1 MTKTVAISLWQP
13 WASAIAAGLKKFETR
28 SWPTSYRG
36 PLAIH
41 ASRQWNGELAVIHN
55 TLRVEFPEYAAAMP
69 RMALPFGCIV
79 ATCTLANCV
88 KIDAALYHR
97 LPALEI
103 ALGNY
108 ASGRYAWELTDVRA
122 IVEPIPWRGG
132 QGFFNV
138 TLP

>member
-13 WASAIAAGLKKFETR
+13 WASAVAAGLKKFETR

-41 ASRQWNGELAVIHN
+41 ASKQWNGELAGIHN
-55 TLRVEFPEYAAAMP
+55 TLRFEFPEYAAAMP

-108 ASGRYAWELTDVRA
+108 AAGRYAWELTDVRA
-122 IVEPIPWRGG
+122 LAEPIPARGA
-132 QGFFNV
+132 QKFFPV
-138 TLP
+138 FLP

>member
-13 WASAIAAGLKKFETR
+13 WASAVAAGLKKFETR

-41 ASRQWNGELAVIHN
+41 ASKQWNGELAMIHN
-55 TLRVEFPEYAAAMP
+55 ALRAEFPAYDSTMP

-88 KIDAALYHR
+88 EIDAALYHR

-108 ASGRYAWELTDVRA
+108 AAGRYAWELTDVRA
-122 IVEPIPWRGG
+122 LAEPIPARGR
-132 QGFFNV
+132 QGFFTV
-138 TLP
+138 ELP